1 MSVQAYAQIVDKTLT
16 YDDLPALGAKL
27 KFPSGWRY
35 STTVPQQDIVAGAKG
50 KAPWCRT
57 ISTTPIRS
65 WIDLS

>member
-35 STTVPQQDIVAGAKG
+35 TTWSRSRTSWP
-50 KAPWCRT
+50 APREK
-57 ISTTPIRS
+57 
-65 WIDLS
+65 